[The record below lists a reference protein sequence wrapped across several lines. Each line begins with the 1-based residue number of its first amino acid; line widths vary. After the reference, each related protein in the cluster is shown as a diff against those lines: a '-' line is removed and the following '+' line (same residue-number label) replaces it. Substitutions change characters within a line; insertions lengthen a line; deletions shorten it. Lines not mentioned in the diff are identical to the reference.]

1 MIAGIDSMK
10 CNGCRICVDI
20 CNMDV
25 IRLDTSQEEIPPCQA
40 ACPAGVDIRGYMY
53 LLGQE
58 DIDGAIR
65 LIREALPLPAVTGH
79 VCFHPCETECARKE
93 VDESLNINS
102 LERFI
107 ADYWVEEK
115 AGPMPRLHVGKV
127 AIVGSGPAGL
137 SCAYFLIKMGYA
149 VTVFESMSELGGMLR
164 VGIPEYRLPRDILD
178 AQINY
183 IKDMGVEFRTNATIG
198 KDLSID
204 DLKDRGYEAA
214 FFAIGTQLS
223 KKLEVE
229 GIKLDGVLWALDL
242 LRNTNLKREVE
253 PLKDKVLVV
262 GGGDV
267 AMDAALNALRLGA
280 KEVELSCLESRA
292 EMPAH
297 KDIIQQVV
305 DEGININV
313 SWGPKR
319 ILGEGGRA
327 TGVEL
332 IRCTSVFDKEGSFNP
347 SFDEAVRKS
356 IKADTVIFAIGQ
368 SPDLSLM
375 PQEINITSEG
385 TIATDPITLETGLVG
400 IFAGGDA
407 VSGPTSVVEAIAS
420 GKRASVSIDRYLKRE
435 NLKVGRHELAKI
447 VEKPPKEG
455 VQKRARQTT
464 HLLPVGQRSKNFKEI
479 RLGFNEEMAMIE
491 VGRCMTCGS
500 KARIV
505 YPPDCMVCF
514 ECELNC
520 PEQAVK
526 VDFAPAFVTAMI

>member
-1 MIAGIDSMK
+1 MIETIDGTK
-10 CNGCRICVDI
+10 CNGCRICVEV

-25 IRLDTSQEEIPPCQA
+25 LRLDTSQEEVPPCQA

-53 LLGQE
+53 LLGQG

-79 VCFHPCETECARKE
+79 VCFHPCEIECARKE

-107 ADYWVEEK
+107 ADYWLKEK
-115 AGPMPRLHVGKV
+115 AEPMPRLHVGKV

-137 SCAYFLIKMGYA
+137 SCAYFLIRMGYP
-149 VTVFESMSELGGMLR
+149 VTVFESMSEPGGMLR

-183 IKDMGVEFRTNATIG
+183 MKDMGVEFRTNTTIG
-198 KDLSID
+198 QSLTID
-204 DLKDRGYEAA
+204 ELKDRDCEAV

-223 KKLEVE
+223 RRLEIE
-229 GIKLDGVLWALDL
+229 GIKLGGVLWALDF
-242 LRNTNLKREVE
+242 LRNVNLKREVE
-253 PLKDKVLVV
+253 PLKDKVLVI

-267 AMDAALNALRLGA
+267 AMDAALSALRLGA
-280 KEVELSCLESRA
+280 KEVELACLESRD

-297 KDIIQQVV
+297 KDSIQQVV
-305 DEGININV
+305 DEGININT

-319 ILGEGGRA
+319 ILGEGNRV

-332 IRCTSVFDKEGSFNP
+332 VRCSSVFDKEGRFNP
-347 SFDEAVRKS
+347 YFDEGVKKS

-368 SPDLSLM
+368 SPDLSLL
-375 PQEINITSEG
+375 PQEINITREG
-385 TIATDPITLETGLVG
+385 TIAVDPVTLETSLVG

-407 VSGPTSVVEAIAS
+407 VSGPASVVEAIAS
-420 GKRASVSIDRYLKRE
+420 GKRASVSIDRYLKKE
-435 NLKVGRHELAKI
+435 NLKDGREEMAKI
-447 VEKPPKEG
+447 VQKPPKEG
-455 VQKRARQTT
+455 VKMRTRQATP
-464 HLLPVGQRSKNFKEI
+464 LLSVGKRSKNFKEI
-479 RLGFNEEMAMIE
+479 RLGFGKEMAMME
-491 VGRCMTCGS
+491 AERCMTCGS
-500 KARIV
+500 RAYIA
-505 YPPDCMVCF
+505 YPPDCMICF

-520 PEQAVK
+520 PEQAVE
-526 VDFAPAFVTAMI
+526 VDFAPSFIPAMM